1 VALEQEFGES
11 WALNI
16 IHADEPLDKSATSH
30 LRSRQV
36 VSWHQVKTFVDMA
49 EEALKAKSA
58 ANARMSR

>member
-11 WALNI
+11 WAQNI
-16 IHADEPLDKSATSH
+16 IHADEPATSH

-58 ANARMSR
+58 ANDRIRR